1 MRSGD
6 ARTPRSPKSADRWP
20 RAFSTTPLS
29 GTRAREPGGKW
40 MLKGAIAGFGFIS
53 GKGHHPAYRQ
63 RSDVEIVAIA
73 DVCPARLEAARA
85 AAPQARLYPD
95 FRALLARE
103 TQLDFID
110 VATPPHAHA
119 EIALLALER
128 GVHVLC
134 EKPLTTS
141 MAEARSLVD
150 AARAHRRVVFPAHN
164 YKHAPVVKFAQ
175 QVVQSGRIG
184 TVRAVTLNTFRTT
197 HAKGVPEWKTD
208 WRRDR
213 KLAGG
218 GIAMDHGSHSF
229 YLTFA
234 WLGSL
239 PTHVTAKTLTLDRQ
253 WDTEDNLNAV
263 LTFPNGFAH
272 TFLTWTAGVRK
283 VVYSLQG
290 SDGALVIDDDDWELT
305 TGKGGAKPAVEKGMI
320 ESDWMDA
327 SHTRW
332 FNSMFDQFK
341 TAMRGGDFV
350 NRELREAVAC
360 IQIIETCYRSS
371 AEGSRE
377 LPLSVDVT
385 SL

>member
-1 MRSGD
+1 
-6 ARTPRSPKSADRWP
+6 
-20 RAFSTTPLS
+20 
-29 GTRAREPGGKW
+29 

-53 GKGHHPAYRQ
+53 GKGHHPAYQQ
-63 RSDVEIVAIA
+63 RDDVQIVAVA
-73 DVCPARLEAARA
+73 DLCPARLEAARA
-85 AAPQARLYPD
+85 ALPQARLYASASELI
-95 FRALLARE
+95 RKE
-103 TQLDFID
+103 TELDFID
-110 VATPPHAHA
+110 ISTPPNVHAD
-119 EIALLALER
+119 IALAALDR
-128 GVHVLC
+128 GLHVLC
-134 EKPLTTS
+134 EKPLTTTL
-141 MAEARSLVD
+141 AEARAMVE

-175 QVVQSGRIG
+175 QIIQSGRIG

-197 HAKGVPEWKTD
+197 HAKGVAEWKTD
-208 WRRDR
+208 WRRE
-213 KLAGG
+213 KKVAGG

-239 PTHVTAKTLTLDRQ
+239 PTHLTAKTLTLDQQ

-283 VVYSLQG
+283 VVYTLQG

-305 TGKGGAKPAVEKGMI
+305 TGKGTAKPSVETGVI

-327 SHTRW
+327 SHTKW

-341 TAMRGGDFV
+341 AAIRSGDFV

-377 LPLSVDVT
+377 LPLAVDV
-385 SL
+385 SAL

>member
-1 MRSGD
+1 
-6 ARTPRSPKSADRWP
+6 
-20 RAFSTTPLS
+20 
-29 GTRAREPGGKW
+29 
-40 MLKGAIAGFGFIS
+40 MLKGAIVGFGFIS
-53 GKGHHPAYRQ
+53 GKGHLPAYLERE
-63 RSDVEIVAIA
+63 DLEIVAIA
-73 DVCPARLEAARA
+73 DVSPARLEAARA
-85 AAPQARLYPD
+85 VAPEARLYPG
-95 FRALLARE
+95 FRELLDGEAK
-103 TQLDFID
+103 LDFID
-110 VATPPHAHA
+110 ISAPPHVHA
-119 EIALLALER
+119 EIALAALER

-134 EKPLTTS
+134 EKPLTTTV
-141 MAEARSLVD
+141 AEARTLVD
-150 AARAHRRVVFPAHN
+150 AARIHRRVVFPAHN
-164 YKHAPVVKFAQ
+164 YKHAPVVKFAD
-175 QVVQSGRIG
+175 QVIQSRRIG

-213 KLAGG
+213 RISGG

-263 LTFPNGFAH
+263 LTFPGGFAH

-290 SDGALVIDDDDWELT
+290 TDGALVIDDDDWELT
-305 TGKGGAKPAVEKGMI
+305 TGKSAGRPVLEKGVI

-327 SHTRW
+327 SHTKW
-332 FNSMFDQFK
+332 FNSLFDQFK
-341 TAMRGGDFV
+341 SAMRSGDFV

-360 IQIIETCYRSS
+360 IQVIETCYRSS

-377 LPLSVDVT
+377 LPLALDVT
-385 SL
+385 AL

>member
-1 MRSGD
+1 
-6 ARTPRSPKSADRWP
+6 
-20 RAFSTTPLS
+20 
-29 GTRAREPGGKW
+29 

-53 GKGHHPAYRQ
+53 GKGHHPAYLQ

-73 DVCPARLEAARA
+73 DICPARLEAARA
-85 AAPQARLYPD
+85 VAPRARLYPD
-95 FRALLARE
+95 ARALLASE

-110 VATPPHAHA
+110 VATPPDAHA
-119 EIALLALER
+119 EISLRALER

-134 EKPLTTS
+134 EKPLTAS
-141 MAEARSLVD
+141 MTEALSLVE
-150 AARAHRRVVFPAHN
+150 AARKHRRVVFPAHN

-175 QVVQSGRIG
+175 QIIHSGRIG
-184 TVRAVTLNTFRTT
+184 PVRAVTLNTFRTT
-197 HAKGVPEWKTD
+197 HAKGVAEWKTD
-208 WRRDR
+208 WRRD
-213 KLAGG
+213 KKISGG

-229 YLTFA
+229 YLTFS
-234 WLGSL
+234 WLNAF

-305 TGKGGAKPAVEKGMI
+305 TGKASGKPAVEKGVI

-341 TAMRGGDFV
+341 AAMRAGDFV

-360 IQIIETCYRSS
+360 VQIIETCYRSS

-377 LPLSVDVT
+377 LPLTVDVGG
-385 SL
+385 L

>member
-1 MRSGD
+1 
-6 ARTPRSPKSADRWP
+6 
-20 RAFSTTPLS
+20 
-29 GTRAREPGGKW
+29 

-53 GKGHHPAYRQ
+53 GKGHFPAYAKRD
-63 RSDVEIVAIA
+63 DVEIVAIA
-73 DVCPARLEAARA
+73 DVCPARLEVARA
-85 AAPQARLYPD
+85 AAPKARLYAD
-95 FRALLARE
+95 ARELLARE
-103 TQLDFID
+103 DQLDFVDIS
-110 VATPPHAHA
+110 TPPHVHA
-119 EIALLALER
+119 ELALLALER

-134 EKPLTTS
+134 EKPLTPT
-141 MAEARSLVD
+141 MAEALALVE
-150 AARAHRRVVFPAHN
+150 AARKRRRVVFPAHN

-175 QVVQSGRIG
+175 QIIQSGRIG

-208 WRRDR
+208 WRRDK
-213 KLAGG
+213 KLSGG

-305 TGKGGAKPAVEKGMI
+305 TGNSGGKPVVERGVI

-327 SHTRW
+327 SHTKW
-332 FNSMFDQFK
+332 FNSMFDQFRH
-341 TAMRGGDFV
+341 AMRSGDFV

-360 IQIIETCYRSS
+360 IQIIETCYRSN

-377 LPLSVDVT
+377 LPLAVDVT
-385 SL
+385 AL

>member
-1 MRSGD
+1 
-6 ARTPRSPKSADRWP
+6 
-20 RAFSTTPLS
+20 
-29 GTRAREPGGKW
+29 
-40 MLKGAIAGFGFIS
+40 MLKGAIVGFGFIS
-53 GKGHHPAYRQ
+53 GKGHYPAYLQ
-63 RSDVEIVAIA
+63 RKDVEIVAIA

-85 AAPQARLYPD
+85 AAPGARLYAD
-95 FRALLARE
+95 FRELLARE
-103 TQLDFID
+103 TKLDFID
-110 VATPPHAHA
+110 VSTPPDAHA
-119 EIALLALER
+119 EIALHALER

-134 EKPLTTS
+134 EKPLTTTLQQ
-141 MAEARSLVD
+141 ARALVD
-150 AARAHRRVVFPAHN
+150 AARKHRRVVFPAHN
-164 YKHAPVVKFAQ
+164 YKHAPVVKFAH
-175 QVVQSGRIG
+175 QVLQSGRIG
-184 TVRAVTLNTFRTT
+184 AVRAVTLNTFRTT

-208 WRRDR
+208 WRRDK
-213 KLAGG
+213 KLSGG

-283 VVYSLQG
+283 VVYTLQG
-290 SDGALVIDDDDWELT
+290 SDGALVVDDDDWELT
-305 TGKGGAKPAVEKGMI
+305 TGKSAGRTAVEKGMI

-332 FNSMFDQFK
+332 FNSMFDQFQA
-341 TAMRGGDFV
+341 AMRAGDFV

-377 LPLSVDVT
+377 LPLAVDVT
-385 SL
+385 AL

>member
-1 MRSGD
+1 
-6 ARTPRSPKSADRWP
+6 
-20 RAFSTTPLS
+20 
-29 GTRAREPGGKW
+29 

-53 GKGHHPAYRQ
+53 GKGHQPAYQGRQ
-63 RSDVEIVAIA
+63 DVEIVAVA
-73 DVCPARLEAARA
+73 DVCPARLQAARA
-85 AAPQARLYPD
+85 ALPEARLYPD
-95 FRALLARE
+95 YKSLLAGE
-103 TQLDFID
+103 PSLDFID
-110 VATPPHAHA
+110 VSTPPNAHA
-119 EIALLALER
+119 EIALAALER

-134 EKPLTTS
+134 EKPLTRTV
-141 MAEARSLVD
+141 AEAKLLVD
-150 AARAHRRVVFPAHN
+150 AARKHRRVVFPAHN

-175 QVVQSGRIG
+175 RIIQSGRIG

-197 HAKGVPEWKTD
+197 HAKGVPEWNTD

-213 KLAGG
+213 KISGG

-239 PTHVTAKTLTLDRQ
+239 PTHVTAKALTLDRQ

-272 TFLTWTAGVRK
+272 AFLTWTAGVRK
-283 VVYSLQG
+283 VVYTLQG
-290 SDGALVIDDDDWELT
+290 TDGALVIDDDDWELT
-305 TGKGGAKPAVEKGMI
+305 TGKPGGKPAVEKGVI

-332 FNSMFDQFK
+332 FNSLFDQFQ
-341 TAMRGGDFV
+341 AAIRAGDFV

-360 IQIIETCYRSS
+360 VQIIETCYRSS

-377 LPLSVDVT
+377 LPLPLDV
-385 SL
+385 LEL

>member
-1 MRSGD
+1 
-6 ARTPRSPKSADRWP
+6 
-20 RAFSTTPLS
+20 
-29 GTRAREPGGKW
+29 

-53 GKGHHPAYRQ
+53 GKGHQPAYLQ

-175 QVVQSGRIG
+175 QVIQSWRIG
-184 TVRAVTLNTFRTT
+184 NVRAVTLNTFRTT
-197 HAKGVPEWKTD
+197 HAKGVAEWKTD

-213 KLAGG
+213 TLAGG

-234 WLGSL
+234 WLNSL
-239 PTHVTAKTLTLDRQ
+239 PTHVTAKTLTLDKQ
-253 WDTEDNLNAV
+253 YDTEDNLNCV
-263 LTFPNGFAH
+263 LTFPTGFAH

-290 SDGALVIDDDDWELT
+290 SEGAVVIDDDDWELT
-305 TGKGGAKPAVEKGMI
+305 SQGKLEKGVI

-327 SHTRW
+327 SHTKW
-332 FNSMFDQFK
+332 FNSLFDQFK
-341 TAMRGGDFV
+341 TAMRSGDFV

-360 IQIIETCYRSS
+360 IQIIETAYRSN

-377 LPLSVDVT
+377 L
-385 SL
+385 

>member
-1 MRSGD
+1 M
-6 ARTPRSPKSADRWP
+6 
-20 RAFSTTPLS
+20 
-29 GTRAREPGGKW
+29 
-40 MLKGAIAGFGFIS
+40 KGAIVGFGFIS
-53 GKGHHPAYRQ
+53 AKGHLPAYQKRD
-63 RSDVEIVAIA
+63 DVEIVAFA

-85 AAPQARLYPD
+85 ASPKARFYET
-95 FRALLARE
+95 FEELLASERE
-103 TQLDFID
+103 LDFVDI
-110 VATPPHAHA
+110 ATPPAFHAR
-119 EIALLALER
+119 IALAALAR

-134 EKPLTTS
+134 EKPLTTTV
-141 MAEARSLVD
+141 AEARSLVD

-175 QVVQSGRIG
+175 EVIRSGRIG

-197 HAKGVPEWKTD
+197 HAKGVKEWKTD
-208 WRRDR
+208 WRRD
-213 KLAGG
+213 KTLAGG

-253 WDTEDNLNAV
+253 WDTEDNLNCV
-263 LTFPNGFAH
+263 LTFPTGFAH

-283 VVYSLQG
+283 VVYTLQG
-290 SDGALVIDDDDWELT
+290 TEGALVIDDDDWELT
-305 TGKGGAKPAVEKGMI
+305 AKGEVSRGVI

-332 FNSMFDQFK
+332 FNSLFDQFREAVSK
-341 TAMRGGDFV
+341 GDFV

-360 IQIIETCYRSS
+360 IQIIETAYRSS
-371 AEGSRE
+371 AEGCRE
-377 LPLSVDVT
+377 LPLPIEVT
-385 SL
+385 AL